1 MVEEKQLRIAEVLL
15 GSVTPFELMIGKLV
29 GGAAVS
35 LTLAAIFFGGAYYL
49 AYSFEMSRY
58 VSAESI
64 AWFFFFTIIGTF
76 MYGSLFAAAGAAC
89 SNIKEIQS
97 FIMPVMLFIALPMFV
112 LGPVLQNPSGT
123 VGMVMSFFPM
133 SAPTIMVMRVTIPPG
148 VPVWQPILAALSTLT
163 ATIIFIWAAGR
174 IFRIGILMQGKGA
187 NYAAVLKWILRG

>member
-1 MVEEKQLRIAEVLL
+1 MDSTVADGPV
-15 GSVTPFELMIGKLV
+15 PD
-29 GGAAVS
+29 
-35 LTLAAIFFGGAYYL
+35 
-49 AYSFEMSRY
+49 
-58 VSAESI
+58 
-64 AWFFFFTIIGTF
+64 
-76 MYGSLFAAAGAAC
+76 GAAC